1 MWMRFNETKL
11 SVMGLNAQM
20 LICNCLEDL
29 LKLEDLEITS
39 VSETTADTQNCAEHE
54 ISCKKLKQ
62 KTWR

>member
-11 SVMGLNAQM
+11 SVMGVNAQM

-29 LKLEDLEITS
+29 LKLEDLEITLYRKLH
-39 VSETTADTQNCAEHE
+39 QNWAEHE

-62 KTWR
+62 KTWQ

>member
-20 LICNCLEDL
+20 QICNCLEDL

-39 VSETTADTQNCAEHE
+39 VSETTADTT
-54 ISCKKLKQ
+54 KL
-62 KTWR
+62 RGARNFL

>member
-39 VSETTADTQNCAEHE
+39 VLETTP
-54 ISCKKLKQ
+54 KLD
-62 KTWR
+62 RAGNFL